1 MDRKLKTEE
10 KNTNFSETGGEQRE
24 RKGESKARGWWRK
37 NKKEVVGGH
46 NRGAGREA
54 KIGGNKE
61 GERAKQT
68 ETDGWSKEREQRR
81 RDDC

>member
-1 MDRKLKTEE
+1 MDRKLKTEKKILKQE
-10 KNTNFSETGGEQRE
+10 GNKERGRE
-24 RKGESKARGWWRK
+24 RVKQEDGGGK

>member
-1 MDRKLKTEE
+1 MVE
-10 KNTNFSETGGEQRE
+10 K
-24 RKGESKARGWWRK
+24 K